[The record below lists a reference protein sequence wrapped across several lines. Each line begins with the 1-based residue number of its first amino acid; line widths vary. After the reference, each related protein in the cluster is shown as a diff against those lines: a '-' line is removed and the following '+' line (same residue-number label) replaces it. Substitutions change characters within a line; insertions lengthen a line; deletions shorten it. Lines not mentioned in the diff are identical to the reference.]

1 MKRWRAWAL
10 MALITLLSACV
21 DTGVPLE
28 TVVAQGN
35 EYMAAYQAW
44 DKEKMASFYSPRMFT
59 RMPEEAWWEML
70 EEKRR
75 QLGALKSYSLM
86 GKSKDTRFSGI
97 FYILQYKTVYEHG
110 DAREVITFIEPV
122 DEDSLKIFAHSIQ
135 IRRLRQTSD

>member
-10 MALITLLSACV
+10 MALTTLLSACV

-28 TVVAQGN
+28 AVVAQGD

-44 DKEKMASFYSPRMFT
+44 DKEKMATFYSPKMFT
-59 RMPEEAWWEML
+59 RMPEEAWWETL

-75 QLGALKSYSLM
+75 QLGALQSYRLM
-86 GKSKDTRFSGI
+86 NKSKDTRFSGI
-97 FYILQYKTVYEHG
+97 FYILQYKTVYENG
-110 DAREVITFIEPV
+110 EAREVVTFIEPV

-135 IRRLRQTSD
+135 IKRLHQTPQ